1 MTILI
6 LEILQLLFLIII
18 AYMIWRIGDNLF
30 NGK

>member
-1 MTILI
+1 MIILI

-18 AYMIWRIGDNLF
+18 AFMVWRIGDNLF

>member
-18 AYMIWRIGDNLF
+18 AFMIWRIGDNLF

>member
-6 LEILQLLFLIII
+6 LEILQLLFLIHI
-18 AYMIWRIGDNLF
+18 AFLLWRIGDNLF